1 MSSAYLEGIDRNQQ
15 FLLPECLDDYIG
27 PEHPVRIID
36 AFVERMATDPKSGSL
51 PPLREMGEEGG
62 RKGYHPAIMARL
74 FIWGYLNRV
83 RSTRRLEEDCGRN
96 LELIWLLGKQR
107 PDHSSIGRFR
117 KANAKAI
124 KLWLREFNLVCA
136 GLGLFGGEELA
147 VDGVFLKAV
156 NSKRNNHTQEKI
168 RRTLE
173 RIDERIS
180 TYLTELEASE
190 QDKEESQGKEME
202 GLRAKIARLDEAR
215 EQARELL
222 GQAEA
227 SPSGQ
232 ASLTDPDSRLLN
244 KKSAPGA
251 AIVGMLGEVA
261 ADGKE
266 HLIAAVE
273 VVGAGNDFGQ
283 LSPMAE
289 AAKEVL
295 PAPSEARSAG
305 ESKAPRL
312 LADGGYFKIDDLA
325 KCEEQG
331 WEVFVPPYPERKNR
345 PGMHPVSEF
354 IYDNENDSYRCPA
367 GKTLLRHGDYTKG
380 SATYRTYY
388 DTQACRECPLKAQ
401 CTGAPY
407 RKIHRHEN
415 EATVARMRE
424 RLSASPEMYRRRAA
438 IVEHPLGSMMFWNE
452 GRNLLC
458 RGIELANAELSLS
471 ALAYNFKRALNAVGV
486 QNLLAAMR

>member
-15 FLLPECLDDYIG
+15 FLLPECVDDYIA

-36 AFVERMATDPKSGSL
+36 AFAERMASDPGSGAL
-51 PPLREMGEEGG
+51 PLREMGEEGG
-62 RKGYHPAIMARL
+62 RKGYHPAVMARL
-74 FIWGYLNRV
+74 FIWGYVNRV

-96 LELIWLLGKQR
+96 LELIWLLGKQQ
-107 PDHSSIGRFR
+107 PDHSSISRFR
-117 KANAKAI
+117 KANTKSI

-136 GLGLFGGEELA
+136 NLGLFGGEELA

-156 NSKRNNHTQEKI
+156 NSKSNNHTQEKI
-168 RRTLE
+168 RRSLE

-180 TYLTELEASE
+180 NYLTELEASE
-190 QDKEESQGKEME
+190 QEQEESQGKEIE
-202 GLRAKIARLDEAR
+202 GLREKLAQLDEAR

-222 GQAEA
+222 KQAEA

-232 ASLTDPDSRLLN
+232 VSLIDSDSRLLN
-244 KKSAPGA
+244 KKSVPGA

-261 ADGKE
+261 VDGKE
-266 HLIAAVE
+266 HLIAGVK
-273 VVGAGNDFGQ
+273 VVGAGNDLGQ
-283 LSPMAE
+283 LAPMAE
-289 AAKEVL
+289 AAREVL
-295 PAPSEARSAG
+295 PAPSETETTG

-345 PGMHPVSEF
+345 AGMYPVSEF
-354 IYDNENDSYRCPA
+354 IYDKESDTYCCPA
-367 GKTLLRHGDYTKG
+367 GKTLHRHGNYTKG
-380 SATYRTYY
+380 SATYWTYY
-388 DTQACRECPLKAQ
+388 DTQACRECPFKDQ
-401 CTGAPY
+401 CTGSAY

-458 RGIELANAELSLS
+458 RGIELANAELSMS
-471 ALAYNFKRALNAVGV
+471 ALAYNFKRAVKVAGL
-486 QNLLAAMR
+486 QKLLAAMI